1 MSDFGNSTDIAW
13 FVAHT
18 YSGYENKV
26 RDNILKIIENRA
38 DMKDKIL
45 EVRVPTVTRIE
56 KQDGVEVEIEE
67 KVYPS
72 YVLVKMM
79 MTDETWHVIRNIR
92 GVTGFVG
99 PGSRPVPLT
108 DEEIAAIG
116 IEEAKPELA
125 FREGDSIR
133 VKSGPLAGY
142 LGVVDSIS
150 EDLRTVKVVT
160 SIFNRETTVELPS
173 TDIEPVI
180 G

>member
-13 FVAHT
+13 YVAHT

-26 RDNILKIIENRA
+26 RDNILKILENRPE
-38 DMKDKIL
+38 MKEKIL
-45 EVRVPTVTRIE
+45 EVQVPTITRIE
-56 KQDGVEVEIEE
+56 KQDGVEVEVEE

-99 PGSRPVPLT
+99 PGARPVPLT
-108 DEEIAAIG
+108 EAEIASIG
-116 IEEAKPELA
+116 IEEVKPELS
-125 FREGDSIR
+125 FREGDSVR

-142 LGVVDSIS
+142 LGVVDSIT
-150 EDLRTVKVVT
+150 EDLKTVKVIT
-160 SIFNRETTVELPS
+160 SIFNRETTIELPS
-173 TDIEPVI
+173 SDIEPVI
-180 G
+180 K

>member
-1 MSDFGNSTDIAW
+1 M
-13 FVAHT
+13 
-18 YSGYENKV
+18 

-45 EVRVPTVTRIE
+45 EVKVPTVTRVE

-99 PGSRPVPLT
+99 PGSRPSRLP
-108 DEEIAAIG
+108 
-116 IEEAKPELA
+116 KQ
-125 FREGDSIR
+125 
-133 VKSGPLAGY
+133 KSRRS
-142 LGVVDSIS
+142 D
-150 EDLRTVKVVT
+150 
-160 SIFNRETTVELPS
+160 
-173 TDIEPVI
+173 
-180 G
+180 

>member
-13 FVAHT
+13 YVAHT

-26 RDNILKIIENRA
+26 RDNILKILENRPE
-38 DMKDKIL
+38 MKEKIL
-45 EVRVPTVTRIE
+45 EVQVPTITRIE
-56 KQDGVEVEIEE
+56 KQDGVEVEVEE

-99 PGSRPVPLT
+99 PGARPVPLT
-108 DEEIAAIG
+108 EAEIASIG
-116 IEEAKPELA
+116 IEEVRPELS
-125 FREGDSIR
+125 FREGDSVR

-142 LGVVDSIS
+142 LGVVDSIT
-150 EDLRTVKVVT
+150 EDLKTVKVIT
-160 SIFNRETTVELPS
+160 SIFNRETTIELPS
-173 TDIEPVI
+173 SDIEPVI
-180 G
+180 K